1 MLDLHDRRA
10 FLRAAAAGALWAA
23 ADLADVEAALAWAGV
38 QRAKAATFSALT
50 AEQAKVVDAVT
61 SRIIPAVDGRPGAHE
76 AGVLYFIDKALAT
89 FNAGQKDLYVE
100 GLHDLDERSLRLASN
115 PARSGQAGNGAVS
128 FAALTAP
135 QQDAVLRD
143 VERTPFFQAIRFDTI
158 IGMLAL
164 PTRGGN
170 RGYAGWHL
178 LGLEHQAQFQPPF
191 GYYDAEAN
199 ARR

>member
-38 QRAKAATFSALT
+38 QRAKPATFSALT

-100 GLHDLDERSLRLASN
+100 GLRDLDERSRRLATN
-115 PARSGQAGNGAVS
+115 ATSGQADNGAAS
-128 FAALTAP
+128 FAGLTAP
-135 QQDAVLRD
+135 QQDAILRD
-143 VERTPFFQAIRFDTI
+143 VDRTPFFQAVRFDTI
-158 IGMLAL
+158 VGMLAL

-178 LGLEHQAQFQPPF
+178 LGLEHQPQFQPPF

>member
-1 MLDLHDRRA
+1 M
-10 FLRAAAAGALWAA
+10 
-23 ADLADVEAALAWAGV
+23 
-38 QRAKAATFSALT
+38 
-50 AEQAKVVDAVT
+50 DAVT

-100 GLHDLDERSLRLASN
+100 GLRDLDERSRRLAAN
-115 PARSGQAGNGAVS
+115 AASGQADNGAAS

-135 QQDAVLRD
+135 QQDAILRD
-143 VERTPFFQAIRFDTI
+143 LERTPFFQAVRFDTI
-158 IGMLAL
+158 VGTFAL
-164 PTRGGN
+164 PTWGGN

-178 LGLEHQAQFQPPF
+178 LGLEHQPQFQPPF